1 MNVLGWIILGLV
13 AGSLAQTVT
22 GFEKRGCLFSMIV
35 GIVGAFIGGALFSF
49 VGSKP
54 ILRFNFGSAF
64 VAFVGAS
71 VLCLGLK
78 VLERRN

>member
-1 MNVLGWIILGLV
+1 MNILGWVILGLI

-22 GFEKRGCLFSMIV
+22 GSEKRGCLFSVVV
-35 GIVGAFIGGALFSF
+35 GIIGAFIGGALFSF

-54 ILRFNFGSAF
+54 ILRFNLGSAF

-78 VLERRN
+78 VLERRE